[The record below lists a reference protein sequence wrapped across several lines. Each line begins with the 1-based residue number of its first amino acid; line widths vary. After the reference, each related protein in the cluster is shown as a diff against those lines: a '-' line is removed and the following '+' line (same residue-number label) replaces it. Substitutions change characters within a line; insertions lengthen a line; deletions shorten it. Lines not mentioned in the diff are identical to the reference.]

1 MGVRSTMAIQW
12 WMRCSVN
19 AYTITLINAPH
30 NMQVFNCDVETLF
43 QLLFTD
49 HEFFKGFLKSRR
61 TISECFVM
69 FTVYMHLSVCLF
81 IHQAVKSWCISMYIY
96 GCLSVCVFICFYKQA
111 LPFIC
116 VWYDCIHDWPCHN
129 HPYGHKNRG
138 LRKRWNNEI

>member
-1 MGVRSTMAIQW
+1 M
-12 WMRCSVN
+12 N

-61 TISECFVM
+61 TISEYFVMM

-81 IHQAVKSWCISMYIY
+81 IHQAVKSWCISMYVSGCPYVCMYVLLSIVMVY
-96 GCLSVCVFICFYKQA
+96 MCLAVCLFVCLSAFINKI

-116 VWYDCIHDWPCHN
+116 V
-129 HPYGHKNRG
+129 
-138 LRKRWNNEI
+138 